1 MILSHSHKFIFLHV
15 PKVAGASMNEVFRS
29 YDMTFWA
36 GLFTKGAKLRRHK
49 GRLKVGF
56 AEHIKAKQLKDKMS
70 SKTFEEYYKFA
81 FVRNPWEREVSWY
94 KWILKTKV
102 TPKLTEQVSKLKDFN
117 DFVLWFADNLPK
129 LDSVYDNQKD
139 FIYDDK
145 GSQLVNF
152 IGRYEN
158 LEGDFRK
165 ILEEVG
171 LPLVTLPVKNAT
183 KEKNTENAYR
193 KLYNERSIELVAQL
207 RSADIHIFGYEF

>member
-1 MILSHSHKFIFLHV
+1 M
-15 PKVAGASMNEVFRS
+15 
-29 YDMTFWA
+29 
-36 GLFTKGAKLRRHK
+36 
-49 GRLKVGF
+49 
-56 AEHIKAKQLKDKMS
+56 
-70 SKTFEEYYKFA
+70 
-81 FVRNPWEREVSWY
+81 
-94 KWILKTKV
+94 
-102 TPKLTEQVSKLKDFN
+102 TEQVSKLKDFN

-129 LDSVYDNQKD
+129 LNSVYDNQKD

>member
-1 MILSHSHKFIFLHV
+1 
-15 PKVAGASMNEVFRS
+15 MNEVLRL

-36 GLFTKGAKLRRHK
+36 GIFTKGAKLTKHK
-49 GRLKVGF
+49 GRFKFGF
-56 AEHIKAKQLKDKMS
+56 AEHIKAKQLKTKMS
-70 SKTFEEYYKFA
+70 FKTFEEYYKFA

-102 TPKLTEQVSKLKDFN
+102 TPKLTERVSKLKDFN
-117 DFVLWFADNLPK
+117 DFVLWFADNLPE
-129 LDSVYDNQKD
+129 LDPVYANQKD
-139 FIYDDK
+139 FIYDED

-158 LEGDFRK
+158 LEEDFQK
-165 ILEEVG
+165 ILKEVG
-171 LPLVTLPVKNAT
+171 LPPVALPVKNAT

-207 RSADIHIFGYEF
+207 RSADIQNFGYEF